1 MTSPTKADTTP
12 ANVASL
18 ATKSLDLAD
27 NLDRRSLT
35 LLGIFGQM
43 ESLTALVRLPGGRV
57 KRVKVGDRL
66 GTGIVSGIDTDGLM
80 LAQYGQTR
88 RLQLPG

>member
-1 MTSPTKADTTP
+1 MTSPVKPGNTP

-18 ATKSLDLAD
+18 ATQSHD
-27 NLDRRSLT
+27 LDRYDLT
-35 LLGIFGQM
+35 LLGIFGHM
-43 ESLTALVRLPGGRV
+43 DSLTALVRLPGGQL
-57 KRVKVGDRL
+57 KRVKAGDRL
-66 GTGIVSGIDTDGLM
+66 GTGIVLGIDTDGLM